1 MTTPEPLPADSLRWD
16 LPNVLLTAHTA
27 VATPQHRERGLTLV
41 GEEAAHVLADEP
53 LRNRFNP
60 ATGY

>member
-1 MTTPEPLPADSLRWD
+1 VTTPEPLPADSLRWD
-16 LPNVLLTAHTA
+16 LPNVLLTAHTSG
-27 VATPQHRERGLTLV
+27 ATPQHGERGLTLG

-60 ATGY
+60 ATG

>member
-16 LPNVLLTAHTA
+16 LPNVLLTAHTSG
-27 VATPQHRERGLTLV
+27 ATPQHGERGLTLG
-41 GEEAAHVLADEP
+41 GENVRRFLAAEP

-60 ATGY
+60 ATD